1 MWFIACMKYIPAH
14 DSLCSFCRASG
25 ADAGLFAMHSLFSL
39 TSVWVC
45 HDCVLM
51 SPRVEMIPKLTA
63 AVLLLSLCL
72 EGCSSQHWS
81 YGLRPGGKR
90 NAEHLVES
98 FQEVSFPALPHFE
111 LCEPCSASPG
121 GSITQVTLD
130 TDCSETKTPW
140 SGSQIPPCTFDR
152 DKGHKRQDRC
162 EESETPS
169 S

>member
-1 MWFIACMKYIPAH
+1 MLG
-14 DSLCSFCRASG
+14 SLPCTLYFP
-25 ADAGLFAMHSLFSL
+25 L

-98 FQEVSFPALPHFE
+98 FQEMGEDVDQLAEPQHFE
-111 LCEPCSASPG
+111 CTVHWPRSP
-121 GSITQVTLD
+121 L
-130 TDCSETKTPW
+130 
-140 SGSQIPPCTFDR
+140 R
-152 DKGHKRQDRC
+152 DLRGALESLIE
-162 EESETPS
+162 EESRQKKI
-169 S
+169 